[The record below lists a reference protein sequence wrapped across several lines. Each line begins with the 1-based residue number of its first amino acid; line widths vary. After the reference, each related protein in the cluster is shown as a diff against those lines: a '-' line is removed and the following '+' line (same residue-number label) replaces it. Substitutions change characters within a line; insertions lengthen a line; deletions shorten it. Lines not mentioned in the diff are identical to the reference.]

1 MWDSDPLSVGATPL
15 QQWIDGV
22 QQFENPTNLSKPLT
36 PPLLSTISN
45 RNNEISEIT
54 TGVQDLHNEEPTE
67 LSASETLVLKGVTQ
81 ILLPGHE
88 QTLSSSQTNDENV
101 VVIQNAKIICIGP
114 CTSHLTSNTN
124 LTTLSLSQGHL
135 TPTLTSF
142 GSLLGLEEIAGEP
155 ATSDGSN
162 SHSSFSAAIDGL
174 SFDGKN
180 LHAAFAHGVT
190 RAITAPKFGGADHKG
205 IGVAFRTGAKHAL
218 EKGAV
223 IEEAVGLHYTLSKQE
238 GTPSLSSA
246 VDELR
251 GKLFKALRSGST
263 KQQEEVSNDDAN
275 DDEQTLEARS
285 WAKVVQGEMP
295 LIVGVHS
302 ADLIA
307 SLVRL
312 KSEVDRAM
320 LKRAQSSTESRTEG
334 QAKSLRLIILGG
346 AEAHLL
352 APELASA
359 NIGVILSPLFSYA
372 ATWDQR
378 RALTGAPLT
387 NGTAVDALY
396 FAGVKVAIGVDED
409 WEARDLFLQAGIV
422 RTNSMGKINDTEA
435 LGMVSSKIWEMVG
448 LEGHEEGS
456 LNEFVVHEGDPLGI
470 ESRVRVVVDGMGG
483 VKVWS

>member
-1 MWDSDPLSVGATPL
+1 M
-15 QQWIDGV
+15 

-36 PPLLSTISN
+36 PPLLSTIN
-45 RNNEISEIT
+45 DKNNEISETT
-54 TGVQDLHNEEPTE
+54 TGKQDLHDEEPTE
-67 LSASETLVLKGVTQ
+67 LSASQTLVLKGITR

-88 QTLSSSQTNDENV
+88 QTLSSSPAVDDNDNV
-101 VVIQNAKIICIGP
+101 VIIQNSKIICIGP
-114 CTSHLTSNTN
+114 CTAHLTSNTN

-162 SHSSFSAAIDGL
+162 TPGSFSAAIDGL

-190 RAITAPKFGGADHKG
+190 RAITAPKFGGTDHKG

-251 GKLFKALRSGST
+251 GKLFKALRSGSAE
-263 KQQEEVSNDDAN
+263 QQKEVSNDDAN

-320 LKRAQSSTESRTEG
+320 LKRSHSSTESRTAE

-346 AEAHLL
+346 AESHLL

-387 NGTAVDALY
+387 NGTAIDVLY
-396 FAGVKVAIGVDED
+396 SAGVNVAIGVDED

-435 LGMVSSKIWEMVG
+435 LGMVSSKIWEMMGLKAHEDVG
-448 LEGHEEGS
+448 SDEY
-456 LNEFVVHEGDPLGI
+456 VVHERDPLGI
-470 ESRVRVVVDGMGG
+470 ESRVRVVVDGRGG
-483 VKVWS
+483 VKIWS